1 MTTDPHTTAR
11 PVLHGSPLGSAGGFA
26 LYTEEFAADPHRIYA
41 RMRQSHH
48 SLVPVELAE
57 GVPATLVIGYDAAVK
72 ILNDPDRFPA
82 DPRTWQKALP
92 PDSPVKSM
100 MEYRLNALRNS
111 GPEHTRYRQPT
122 VAALAGVD
130 PYALHRMVG
139 ERALPLINAFC
150 RDGSAELLQ
159 QYAFPLV
166 FDVLNVMMGC
176 PQEVAG
182 ELVEAFAAMFEG
194 GDADVINGKIFHAL
208 STLIAAKRETPG
220 EDVATRLITHAVGFS
235 DAELIDQLITMYAAG
250 IEPGVNL
257 IGNALRLMLTD
268 QRFAGDVLGGSLSV
282 RAALDDVL
290 FNDPPMAN
298 YCISYPRQP
307 TLVEGVWLPAHQPV
321 LISMA
326 ACNTDPA
333 IRGTAHVGANRSH
346 LAFSAGP
353 HVCPAR
359 DPACMIAEVALE
371 QLLDV
376 IPEIE
381 LACPP
386 EKLQWRVGP
395 FHRALAALPVTFPPS
410 APLPI

>member
-1 MTTDPHTTAR
+1 MTTDQNLSAR
-11 PVLHGSPLGSAGGFA
+11 PVVHGSPLGSAAGFA
-26 LYTEEFAADPHRIYA
+26 LYTQEFAADPHRIYA
-41 RMRQSHH
+41 QMRQVHR

-57 GVPATLVIGYDAAVK
+57 GVPATLVIGHGAAVK

-82 DPRTWQKALP
+82 DPRAWQQDLP
-92 PDSPVKSM
+92 PESPVKSM

-111 GPEHTRYRQPT
+111 GTTHARYRQPT

-130 PYALHRMVG
+130 PYGLHRMVG
-139 ERALPLINAFC
+139 ERALPLVNAFC
-150 RDGSAELLQ
+150 GDGSAELLQ

-166 FDVLNVMMGC
+166 FDVLNIMMGC
-176 PQEVAG
+176 PDEAATQ
-182 ELVEAFAAMFEG
+182 LVEAFAAMFEG
-194 GDADVINGKIFHAL
+194 GDADTINAKIFHAF
-208 STLIAAKRETPG
+208 SAMIAAKRETPG
-220 EDVATRLITHAVGFS
+220 DDITTRLLAHAPGFS
-235 DAELIDQLITMYAAG
+235 DEELIDQLLTMYAAG

-257 IGNALRLMLTD
+257 ICNALRLILTD
-268 QRFAGDVLGGSLSV
+268 QRFAGDVLGGSRSV
-282 RAALDDVL
+282 RVALDDVL

-307 TLVEGVWLPAHQPV
+307 TLVDGVWLPAHQPV

-333 IRGTAHVGANRSH
+333 IRGAGNVEANRSH

-353 HVCPAR
+353 HRCPAK
-359 DPACMIAEVALE
+359 DPACMIAEVAVE

-376 IPEIE
+376 LPEME
-381 LACPP
+381 LACAP
-386 EKLQWRVGP
+386 EELQWRAGP
-395 FHRALAALPVTFPPS
+395 FHRALASLPVSFPPS